1 MKNFFKKAV
10 ALAIVSVLSVGILT
24 ACAGDDQ
31 DGAGS
36 KGTVN
41 LGYVNWSE
49 GIAMTN
55 LAAAILE
62 DEMGYKVD
70 MTLADVAP
78 IFTSLSS
85 GNTDAF
91 LDAWLPTTHASYM
104 ERYGDDLDDLG
115 FNYENARLGL
125 VVPEYVDINSIEELN
140 DKKGDFNGEIVGIDS
155 GAGVMLNTE
164 SAIEQYELDFELIP
178 GSGPTMTAAL
188 KKAIDAKEPIVVT
201 GWSPHWKFSR
211 WDLKILDDPKN
222 VYGDA
227 EHVHTIAR
235 KGLADDM
242 PEVAEFLKNFK
253 MTDEELSSLMEI
265 IEDNIDDDPI
275 ISAREW
281 MKDNKDSY
289 TSWIPTTEE

>member
-1 MKNFFKKAV
+1 MKNFIKKAV
-10 ALAIVSVLSVGILT
+10 ALAIVSVLSAGILT
-24 ACAGDDQ
+24 ACAGDDE

-115 FNYENARLGL
+115 LNYENARLGL
-125 VVPEYVDINSIEELN
+125 VVPEYVDINSVEELN
-140 DKKGDFNGEIVGIDS
+140 DKKSDFNGEIVGIDS

-164 SAIEQYELDFELIP
+164 TAINEYGLDFELIP

-188 KKAIDAKEPIVVT
+188 K
-201 GWSPHWKFSR
+201 R
-211 WDLKILDDPKN
+211 QLMQKN
-222 VYGDA
+222 QLLLRVG
-227 EHVHTIAR
+227 HLI
-235 KGLADDM
+235 G
-242 PEVAEFLKNFK
+242 
-253 MTDEELSSLMEI
+253 SSQDGI
-265 IEDNIDDDPI
+265 
-275 ISAREW
+275 
-281 MKDNKDSY
+281 
-289 TSWIPTTEE
+289 

>member
-227 EHVHTIAR
+227 
-235 KGLADDM
+235 
-242 PEVAEFLKNFK
+242 
-253 MTDEELSSLMEI
+253 
-265 IEDNIDDDPI
+265 
-275 ISAREW
+275 
-281 MKDNKDSY
+281 
-289 TSWIPTTEE
+289 

>member
-1 MKNFFKKAV
+1 
-10 ALAIVSVLSVGILT
+10 
-24 ACAGDDQ
+24 
-31 DGAGS
+31 
-36 KGTVN
+36 
-41 LGYVNWSE
+41 
-49 GIAMTN
+49 MTN

-115 FNYENARLGL
+115 LNYENARLGL
-125 VVPEYVDINSIEELN
+125 VVPEYVDINSVEELN
-140 DKKGDFNGEIVGIDS
+140 DKKSDFNGEIVGIDS

-164 SAIEQYELDFELIP
+164 TAINEYGLDFELIP

-201 GWSPHWKFSR
+201 GWSPHWKFAR

-222 VYGDA
+222 IYGDA

-235 KGLADDM
+235 KGLAEDM
-242 PEVAEFLKNFK
+242 PEVAEFLTNFK
-253 MTDEELSSLMEI
+253 LTDEELSSLMEL

-275 ISAREW
+275 ISARKW
-281 MKDNKDSY
+281 MEDNKDAY